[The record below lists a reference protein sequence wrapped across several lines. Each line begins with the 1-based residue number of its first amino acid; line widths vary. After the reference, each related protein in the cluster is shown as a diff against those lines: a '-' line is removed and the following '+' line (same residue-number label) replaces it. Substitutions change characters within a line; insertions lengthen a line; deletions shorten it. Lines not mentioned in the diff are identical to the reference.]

1 MATSNSVEEID
12 IKNLKVDESTAS
24 ASTVSS
30 SKVKVKSS
38 TKVVQPKKDKPKQEK
53 VAATVVETVPV
64 EELDFNRT
72 PEEVEKALQEWLTTP
87 VIYKVAIPN
96 EKMSV
101 LEKLH
106 RNLHCSMF
114 IESQK
119 TINAM
124 F

>member
-72 PEEVEKALQEWLTTP
+72 PEEVEKALQEWLT
-87 VIYKVAIPN
+87 IPN